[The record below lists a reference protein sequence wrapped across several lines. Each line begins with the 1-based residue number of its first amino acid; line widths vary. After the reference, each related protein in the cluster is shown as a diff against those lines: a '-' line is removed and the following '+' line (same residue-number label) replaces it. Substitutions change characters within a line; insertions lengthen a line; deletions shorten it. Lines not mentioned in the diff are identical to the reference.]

1 MNKKLEKHN
10 RILNSIENALEE
22 KDLPLISYA
31 NIESYLTTYLAIKG
45 LEISK
50 EDFKDLMSAIKTSNS
65 FKSKIVKNQFYEL
78 LRDYNV
84 EESKIKEIY
93 ENVDDLKI
101 DHLMEEIELKEQ
113 KKIKICNARELKEH
127 EDRNEQISNAKS
139 EKDLPNINF
148 STFKRRVMRN
158 TTNDVVEEIEMDKLE
173 DLIKLLY
180 TGKYDLDSVSSVVEK
195 LCKSYKLDVKSH
207 TLMKNEIMYN
217 LRSDM
222 ALLYLA
228 IDLRKLELKKAE
240 FMKPKLEL
248 MKQQLD
254 MQEESIHKK
263 RRLQISEAGSEKE
276 ILSMDGLLN
285 SRVKKDLQDKF
296 TMEQIRSLIEY
307 VKENDLDNIK
317 TEIKNL
323 CSTLKISKEEKEKL
337 IEDLYNSI
345 TNDVGLKY
353 IVEDYKYNEK
363 RRLEVIEEN
372 HESIMDQIK
381 SSTIIPALPDIT
393 PSKLNQYLLGNT
405 TIYSKERNIITDD
418 LKPLVNLLL
427 DGKKFDD
434 EEVIKTIKSIALLR
448 YPDKVDA
455 FDLLYKKLSVLPKTY
470 FMVEEIKAYQKQ
482 IDMIVENGDNELYTY
497 AIPGFNTVEAGGD
510 FYDIYASYTDIDL
523 AKILPKDLNTLVK
536 NVPDKDKG
544 NVFVS
549 YVREKTNDQT
559 FRRIGGY
566 ILKRGENFKSLRR
579 FKQNNGLIEITEE
592 EAKEHIQTKA
602 ENITL
607 EVLLEKANELS
618 NSQNQNL
625 EVLKAGIMNLINQ
638 YENENKKNMAMLEVL
653 NEEINTKLNKE
664 KTKKLD

>member
-1 MNKKLEKHN
+1 MNKELEKHN

-22 KDLPLISYA
+22 KDLPSISYA
-31 NIESYLTTYLAIKG
+31 NIESYLTTYFAIKG

-195 LCKSYKLDVKSH
+195 LCKSYKLDVESH

-228 IDLRKLELKKAE
+228 IDLRKLELKKSE
-240 FMKPKLEL
+240 FT
-248 MKQQLD
+248 KQQLD

-285 SRVKKDLQDKF
+285 SRVKKDLKDKF

-317 TEIKNL
+317 IEIKNL

-427 DGKKFDD
+427 DGKKFED
-434 EEVIKTIKSIALLR
+434 EEVIKTIKSIASLR

-455 FDLLYKKLSVLPKTY
+455 FDLLYKKLSLLPKTY
-470 FMVEEIKAYQKQ
+470 FMVEEIKAYQNQ

-625 EVLKAGIMNLINQ
+625 EVLKTGIMNLINQ